1 MNITGTTNVDK
12 SLLMQKKVMLNQND
26 HSDSQK
32 EPFYYALSIS
42 TDNIINDIADLKSH
56 FEI

>member
-1 MNITGTTNVDK
+1 
-12 SLLMQKKVMLNQND
+12 MLNQND